1 MDDDQFYGLDMNGD
15 SSRFLARGHSRSRGS
30 SNGHT
35 HARQAPSAVAWVRGR
50 GRGRGMNIGQTANA
64 TMVNGLTSQRSAKNH
79 VDSQAS
85 MDWLVPE
92 HVSIVCSLFAEQ
104 VQKGNR
110 PNTHLNAMGYVEVS
124 SRFFQITGIELS
136 KTQLRN
142 KWEKLKCDL
151 TAWRKLMRRQ
161 TGTGW
166 DHLRQT
172 IEMDPEWWRKIKA
185 EIPGC
190 AKFKKGPLQNEAD
203 LTKMFDKITNEE
215 NDHWNPMTENP
226 IIPENH
232 EPIINLEDDFAD
244 VECELPNEFASASS
258 DVVQEVSPS
267 VGNGKKTSVCLR
279 KTS

>member
-1 MDDDQFYGLDMNGD
+1 GD
-15 SSRFLARGHSRSRGS
+15 
-30 SNGHT
+30 
-35 HARQAPSAVAWVRGR
+35 
-50 GRGRGMNIGQTANA
+50 
-64 TMVNGLTSQRSAKNH
+64 
-79 VDSQAS
+79 S
-85 MDWLVPE
+85 MDWSVSE
-92 HVSIVCSLFAEQ
+92 HVFIVCSLFAEQ

-110 PNTHLNAMGYVEVS
+110 PNTHLNVVGYTEVS

-136 KTQLRN
+136 KTQLKN

-161 TGTGW
+161 TGTG
-166 DHLRQT
+166 
-172 IEMDPEWWRKIKA
+172 
-185 EIPGC
+185 C

-203 LTKMFDKITNEE
+203 LSKMFDKITNEE

-232 EPIINLEDDFAD
+232 EPIINLESDFAD

-267 VGNGKKTSVCLR
+267 VGKLAKKTKVSTAVVMQEQVTRIANSADALAA
-279 KTS
+279 KKLGEVTIKQ